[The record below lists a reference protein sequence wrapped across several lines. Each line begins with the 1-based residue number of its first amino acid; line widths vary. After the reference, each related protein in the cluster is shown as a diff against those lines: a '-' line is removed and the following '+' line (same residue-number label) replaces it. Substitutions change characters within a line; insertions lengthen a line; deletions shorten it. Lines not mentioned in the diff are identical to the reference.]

1 MTSRRRFLQS
11 LAPLLI
17 AHAWGAPAW
26 ATTPARASA
35 FPGGVA
41 RVRLGASSTPPRAHL
56 EGKRVLVVRE
66 GEDWVAVVGVAL
78 TSKPG
83 STLRLQVEHPGP
95 RHEELE
101 IEVLSKAYP
110 TLHLKVAPGYVDP
123 SPEDLARYTRERAHL
138 DALLRTFT
146 DLPPATLAMVEPTR
160 GRRSAGFGLQRYFND
175 QLRSRHGGLDIA
187 APVGTPVVAASA
199 GRVIDTGDY
208 FFNGRTVVLDH
219 GQGLLTLYAHLD
231 SIDTTLEQTVEA
243 GRPIG
248 KIGATGRVTG
258 PHLHFS
264 VYLNAVSVDPT
275 LFIVEAAK

>member
-1 MTSRRRFLQS
+1 ML
-11 LAPLLI
+11 
-17 AHAWGAPAW
+17 
-26 ATTPARASA
+26 
-35 FPGGVA
+35 
-41 RVRLGASSTPPRAHL
+41 
-56 EGKRVLVVRE
+56 VLRE
-66 GEDWVAVVGVAL
+66 GDDWVAVVGVAL

-83 STLRLQVEHPGP
+83 STLPLHVEHPGP
-95 RHEELE
+95 RHEQLE
-101 IEVLSKAYP
+101 IAVLSKDYP
-110 TLHLKVAPGYVDP
+110 SQHLKVAPGYVDP

-146 DLPPATLAMVEPTR
+146 DSPPASLVMVEPAR
-160 GRRSAGFGLQRYFND
+160 GRRSAGFGLQRYYND

-187 APVGTPVVAASA
+187 APIGTPVVAAST
-199 GRVIDTGDY
+199 GRVIDTGEY

-231 SIDTTLEQTVEA
+231 SIDTKLAETVEA

-275 LFIVEAAK
+275 LFLAGEPSK